1 MQAIKVRYEKG
12 VFRPLQ
18 KTEAIDE
25 GTVGEV
31 RIQGKNGRPSVRS
44 SAFFGLWKKRK
55 DMKDSL
61 SYVRKLRSEAR
72 Y

>member
-1 MQAIKVRYEKG
+1 MHAFKVRYEKG

-25 GTVGEV
+25 GTIAEV

-44 SAFFGLWKKRK
+44 SAFFGLWKNRK
-55 DMKDSL
+55 GMKDSV
-61 SYVRKLRSEAR
+61 SYVRKLRSQTR